1 MAKEKVQLEYLFNKV
16 STASLWNSI
25 STPDGL
31 SDWFADSASVD
42 SEIFTFRWSKVEE
55 EAELLA
61 VRQMNSVRFRWLSED
76 DENSYFEMKIGSNP
90 LTGDTSLTVV
100 DFADN
105 GEVNDVEDLWNSQID
120 KLKRKIGA

>member
-31 SDWFADSASVD
+31 SDWFADSVSVD

-76 DENSYFEMKIGSNP
+76 DEDSYFEMKIGSNP

>member
-31 SDWFADSASVD
+31 SDWFADSVSVD

-76 DENSYFEMKIGSNP
+76 DENSYFEMKIGSNQ

>member
-31 SDWFADSASVD
+31 SDWFADSVSVD

-90 LTGDTSLTVV
+90 LTGDTALTVV

>member
-31 SDWFADSASVD
+31 SDWFADSVSVD

-76 DENSYFEMKIGSNP
+76 DEDSYFEMKIGSNQ

-120 KLKRKIGA
+120 ILKRKIGA

>member
-31 SDWFADSASVD
+31 SDWFADSVSVD

>member
-31 SDWFADSASVD
+31 SDWFADSVSVD
-42 SEIFTFRWSKVEE
+42 SENFTFRWSKVEE